1 MWKSGESMNY
11 NLKIPNDVQ
20 YILATLYKNGYEGY
34 MVGGCVRDLILNREP
49 NDYDITTDAKP
60 DAVASLFDKVI
71 LTGIKHG
78 TVTVVINKK
87 QYEVTTYRNDGE
99 YHDSR
104 HPQNVEFVSDI
115 KEDLSRRDFTINAM
129 AYNDRNGLVD
139 YFDGIADLNNKI
151 IRTVGE
157 PEKRFNEDALRM
169 MRALR
174 FAVQL
179 DFKVDES
186 VLESIKI
193 VGSNIDKISKERIR
207 EEFNK
212 IILKNPQGIDL
223 LRQCRLLPYVS
234 AELAETCG
242 CHINDQCSSYDLYDH
257 LIMSAC
263 NIEAE
268 LYLRL
273 AMLFHDISRADK
285 DLYCDVE
292 KNVVPFKVN
301 NKDADSHCSASAHI
315 AEKILKNLKYDNDTI
330 NKVKTLILYQNAVLK
345 EKTDIKKLLNCIGT
359 DLFEDLIKVK
369 RAHINRE
376 EYKDNKTEITEIE
389 SIQKNYMEI
398 ISQNECF
405 SMKDLKI
412 NGRDLID
419 IGVKDG
425 RQIGSILH
433 YILEKVIEDDNI
445 NSREKLLDMAAEKF
459 NEDIYL

>member
-1 MWKSGESMNY
+1 MWKSGESMDY

-20 YILATLYKNGYEGY
+20 YILDTLYENGYEGY

-60 DAVASLFDKVI
+60 DAVASLFNKVI

-78 TVTVVINKK
+78 TVTVVINKR

-99 YHDSR
+99 YQDSR
-104 HPQNVEFVSDI
+104 HPENVEFVSDI

-129 AYNDRNGLVD
+129 AYNDKNGLID

-186 VLESIKI
+186 VMESIKI
-193 VGSNIDKISKERIR
+193 VGSNIAKISKERIR

-212 IILKNPQGIDL
+212 IILKNPQGINL

-234 AELAETCG
+234 AELAKTCG

-285 DLYCDVE
+285 DLYCNAE
-292 KNVVPFKVN
+292 ENV
-301 NKDADSHCSASAHI
+301 DAFNHCSASAYI

-330 NKVKTLILYQNAVLK
+330 NKVKTLILYQHAVLK

-359 DLFEDLIKVK
+359 DLFESLIKVK
-369 RAHINRE
+369 RADINAE
-376 EYKDNKTEITEIE
+376 ECKDNKAEITEID
-389 SIQKNYMEI
+389 SIHKNYLEI

-419 IGVKDG
+419 IGIKDG

-433 YILEKVIEDDNI
+433 YLLEKVMEDDNI
-445 NSREKLLDMAAEKF
+445 NSREKLLDIAAEKF